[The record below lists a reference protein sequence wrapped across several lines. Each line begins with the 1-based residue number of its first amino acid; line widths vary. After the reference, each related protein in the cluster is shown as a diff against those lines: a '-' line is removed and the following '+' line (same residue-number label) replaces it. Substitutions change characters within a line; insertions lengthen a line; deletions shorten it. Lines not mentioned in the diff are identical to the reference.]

1 MQSPERERAKLNP
14 PNHILYPCEPRD
26 DNFSSQVLSDPER
39 ILKLRVHRAMFVES
53 MIKCYFVNL
62 INLSSNRSLEVT
74 HVWYEDEEKHFIS
87 LIHPSRLL
95 PVRLELDQSW
105 ETWIAV
111 ENLPRAIRN
120 NAYQNFRARI
130 STGAIFKSEANP
142 NVPPYGTVSGGS
154 I

>member
-1 MQSPERERAKLNP
+1 M
-14 PNHILYPCEPRD
+14 
-26 DNFSSQVLSDPER
+26 SDSER
-39 ILKLRVHRAMFVES
+39 ILKLRVHRAMFVKS
-53 MIKCYFVNL
+53 MIECYFVNL
-62 INLSSNRSLEVT
+62 TNLSPNRALEVT
-74 HVWYEDEEKHFIS
+74 HVWYEDEEKHFIP

-95 PVRLELDQSW
+95 PVRLELEQSW

-111 ENLPRAIRN
+111 ENLPRATQN

-142 NVPPYGTVSGGS
+142 NVPPYGTVPGGP